1 MRKMQTLVILMLTAT
16 AIGSG
21 RPRGTSTVLV
31 RAIKYALCTEGR
43 FARSSVWLTVVELGP
58 LLWMLDSS
66 LGTLGRQTLVRVIR
80 VALLARC
87 ELYVHTSH
95 KWGCFVHTPY
105 VRQSRIIRFR
115 VLSGASAL
123 ETTL

>member
-1 MRKMQTLVILMLTAT
+1 MYR
-16 AIGSG
+16 S
-21 RPRGTSTVLV
+21 
-31 RAIKYALCTEGR
+31 ALCTEGR

-95 KWGCFVHTPY
+95 KWGCFVHRALVTA
-105 VRQSRIIRFR
+105 RAFS
-115 VLSGASAL
+115 AAL
-123 ETTL
+123 EADICAGRGRLVVRGA